1 MRNTVQSVERALH
14 VLSAFEGDGQ
24 ELGVTEIAAML
35 DVHKSTASRLA
46 ATLAASGFLERA
58 PASES
63 FRLGPQ
69 LARLAALAS
78 GEQPDR
84 ARPGVEGT
92 SDLTEVVA
100 R

>member
-1 MRNTVQSVERALH
+1 MRNKVQSVERALQI
-14 VLSAFEGDGQ
+14 LSAFEGDGQ
-24 ELGVTEIAAML
+24 ELGVGEIAALL

-58 PASES
+58 PASDS

-69 LARLAALAS
+69 LARLASLAS
-78 GEQPDR
+78 GER
-84 ARPGVEGT
+84 GGRPRPSVGGRSE
-92 SDLTEVVA
+92 LTEVVA

>member
-1 MRNTVQSVERALH
+1 MRNTVQSVERALQ
-14 VLSAFEGDGQ
+14 VLSAFELDGQ
-24 ELGVTEIAAML
+24 ELGVSEIAGLL

-63 FRLGPQ
+63 FRLGPEV
-69 LARLAALAS
+69 ARLAALAPA
-78 GEQPDR
+78 EQGDR
-84 ARPGVEGT
+84 T
-92 SDLTEVVA
+92 SELTEVGT